1 MRTSWIR
8 RRRPRADRMLA
19 KARAAWEP
27 LRPVDVLPP
36 PVAAAFAA
44 VCQHVALFVAHQRM
58 AENPPLFSGD
68 SAQRYHH
75 ATEAAS
81 HKAHFETQLGKL
93 KALSV
98 AAGVTQCRPPLLSPP
113 VIDQLVAMFGHAA
126 RHASSLRLGG
136 VGLDR
141 DRAETERVG
150 VEHSFQR
157 VLCAGE
163 LSQRLCL
170 ELKSMCWSA
179 AWSAA
184 NTFAGLLEDAAWNKE
199 AFVNHAR
206 ACEGRAEEK
215 EALLLAVDLN
225 QNSGGQVGGDHLTH
239 VHTEPICVDAEEEE
253 RTGETAEEERERE
266 SGLSDDEEAL
276 RTEFAAVMT
285 ALHWRRVRAEEVQRE
300 RRSHLAAARAGLIGG
315 LLHRYHEL

>member
-1 MRTSWIR
+1 
-8 RRRPRADRMLA
+8 MLA

-58 AENPPLFSGD
+58 AEAQIVTIPYPSLFSGD

-199 AFVNHAR
+199 AFVNHER

-225 QNSGGQVGGDHLTH
+225 QNSGGQVGKNGGDHLTH

-266 SGLSDDEEAL
+266 SGLSDDDEAL

-285 ALHWRRVRAEEVQRE
+285 ALHWRRERAEEVHRE

>member
-1 MRTSWIR
+1 
-8 RRRPRADRMLA
+8 MLA
-19 KARAAWEP
+19 KVRAAWEP
-27 LRPVDVLPP
+27 VMPVDVLPP

-44 VCQHVALFVAHQRM
+44 VCQHLALFVAHQRM
-58 AENPPLFSGD
+58 AQSRTVSIPYPPLFSGG

-75 ATEAAS
+75 ATKAAT
-81 HKAHFETQLGKL
+81 HKAHLETQLGKL

-98 AAGVTQCRPPLLSPP
+98 GAGVTQCRPPLLSPP

-136 VGLDR
+136 YGLDR

-150 VEHSFQR
+150 VEHSFHSVVR
-157 VLCAGE
+157 AGE

-170 ELKSMCWSA
+170 ELKGMCWSA

-206 ACEGRAEEK
+206 ACVGRAEEK
-215 EALLLAVDLN
+215 EALLLAVELN
-225 QNSGGQVGGDHLTH
+225 QSSGGQGGHLTH
-239 VHTEPICVDAEEEE
+239 VHIEPTCVDAEEQE
-253 RTGETAEEERERE
+253 RTGETTEEERERDT
-266 SGLSDDEEAL
+266 GLSDDEEAL

-285 ALHWRRVRAEEVQRE
+285 ALHWRRERAQEVQRE
-300 RRSHLAAARAGLIGG
+300 RRSHIAAARAGLIGG